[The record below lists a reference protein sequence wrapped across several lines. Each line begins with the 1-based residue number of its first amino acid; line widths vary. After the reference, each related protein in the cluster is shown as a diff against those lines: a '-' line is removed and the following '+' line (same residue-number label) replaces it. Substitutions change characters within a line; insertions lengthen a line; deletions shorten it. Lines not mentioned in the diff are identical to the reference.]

1 MSRSFDG
8 KEFEVAQLG
17 IEEEKKIEG
26 VTHYLNGLTSLEET
40 GLLIKHSL
48 CHIDTE
54 GGLVHLAT
62 AVHARCVVLFGP
74 TPVEFFGYPK
84 NINLEPS
91 GCKGCWFATQNWVI
105 ECPRHTDGPE
115 CMRGHSAAS
124 VAEAANRIIAES
136 ENLSAKLIAAE
147 TRSAPKPLAETVAM
161 ARGLLGHNGTSRVL
175 LIFDDPPCDV
185 RSELSDS
192 VLSGSDVIVCA
203 DKPPEP
209 ELGGRAEYG
218 SLLNLPRA
226 SSSVDAAV
234 WISRELEFDI
244 APFALREIFRVLKP
258 GGGTLFAAVGETR
271 GLDLRRALFTAGI
284 AFDEGE
290 TPSGLVYSCS
300 LRKKGAQAEGPGPFR
315 AQRFR

>member
-1 MSRSFDG
+1 MVYATSILKEALFTSR
-8 KEFEVAQLG
+8 
-17 IEEEKKIEG
+17 
-26 VTHYLNGLTSLEET
+26 
-40 GLLIKHSL
+40 
-48 CHIDTE
+48 
-54 GGLVHLAT
+54 T

-74 TPVEFFGYPK
+74 TPVEFFGYPQ

-91 GCKGCWFATQNWVI
+91 GCKACWFTTQTWLI
-105 ECPRHTDGPE
+105 ECPRHTTGPE
-115 CMRGHSAAS
+115 CMKGHSAAS

-161 ARGLLGHNGTSRVL
+161 ARGLLGHDAGNRVL
-175 LIFDDPPCDV
+175 LIFDDPLCDV
-185 RSELSDS
+185 RSQLSDS

-234 WISRELEFDI
+234 WISRELESDI

-258 GGGTLFAAVGETR
+258 GGQLAFAAVGETG
-271 GLDLRRALFTAGI
+271 GLDLRRALFTARI

-300 LRKKGAQAEGPGPFR
+300 LRKNGAQAEGVR
-315 AQRFR
+315 AVSGSAVSATSPRDGAGA